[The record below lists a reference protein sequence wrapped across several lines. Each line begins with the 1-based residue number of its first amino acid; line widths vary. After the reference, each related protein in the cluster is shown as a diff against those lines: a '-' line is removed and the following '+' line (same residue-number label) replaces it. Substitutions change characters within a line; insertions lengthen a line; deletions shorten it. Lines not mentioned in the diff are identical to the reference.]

1 MDSECLHIP
10 DSFALTY
17 GRTIAIATNRRR
29 SSFIL
34 FPSSFLIIIDYE
46 LVVFFAL
53 PFILEVRESR
63 DFYISQ

>member
-1 MDSECLHIP
+1 MNSKCLHIP

-17 GRTIAIATNRRR
+17 GRTIVIATNKRR

-34 FPSSFLIIIDYE
+34 FSSYILIIIDYE

-53 PFILEVRESR
+53 PFILKVRGSR